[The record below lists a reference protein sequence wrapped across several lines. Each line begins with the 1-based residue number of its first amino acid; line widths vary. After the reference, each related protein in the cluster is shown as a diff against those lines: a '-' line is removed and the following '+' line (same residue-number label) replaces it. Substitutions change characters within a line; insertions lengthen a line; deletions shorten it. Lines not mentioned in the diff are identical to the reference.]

1 MKKIGFI
8 VCLICLNISCEDVIE
23 VDLPSEQPR
32 LIVEALL
39 RVDIN
44 EDFIPVEVKV
54 SSTNNFYEEIPVTSL
69 ESIIIVYE
77 EYEDNSIISTGF
89 SSLTEKEPGT
99 GIYFPNPNFSTDQ
112 RIGTSVIERN
122 FLYNLI
128 IEHEGRKYIAQ
139 TKYVPAVPIIRLT
152 QGDGTLFEDDE
163 TEVIISFKDNPE
175 QDNFYIFDFDFGEF
189 LVTDDEF
196 YQGQQFE
203 FSYFYDRT
211 FESGKEL
218 EISILGADKT
228 FYNYM
233 GQLIEQTGD
242 LQGPFQTPVATVRGN
257 VFDITELDNKDV
269 FDNVGEPNIFPLGY
283 FAIVQEYKNVLSIE

>member
-69 ESIIIVYE
+69 ESIIIIYE

-112 RIGTSVIERN
+112 RISTSVIERN

-139 TKYVPAVPIIRLT
+139 TKYVPAVPIIKLT
-152 QGDGTLFEDDE
+152 QGDGTLFEEDE

-203 FSYFYDRT
+203 FSFFYDRT

-233 GQLIEQTGD
+233 GQLVEQTGD

>member
-8 VCLICLNISCEDVIE
+8 FCLICLNISCEDVIE
-23 VDLPSEQPR
+23 VDLPSEQLR

-128 IEHEGRKYIAQ
+128 IEHEGRKYIAP

-233 GQLIEQTGD
+233 GRPIEQTGD

>member
-23 VDLPSEQPR
+23 VDLSSEQPR

-69 ESIIIVYE
+69 ESIIIIYE

-89 SSLTEKEPGT
+89 SSLTEKELGT

-112 RIGTSVIERN
+112 RISTSVIDRN

-139 TKYVPAVPIIRLT
+139 TKYVPAVPIIKLT
-152 QGDGTLFEDDE
+152 QGDGTLFEEDE

-203 FSYFYDRT
+203 FSFFYDRT

-233 GQLIEQTGD
+233 GQLVEQTGD